1 MARFFIDNP
10 VLAWVFAIFI
20 TIAGLLSL
28 PQLPVAQYPDVA
40 PPQVTISTRFA
51 GASPEDLYRQVTQPI
66 EEELNGIAGLL
77 YFESTS
83 DTTGSVTITVTF
95 ASGTP
100 ISQAVVDTQNRL
112 RRVESSLP
120 PQVQQEGLLVEE
132 AGSSYLL
139 FVSLSAAPETGLDTV
154 ALADFATRNLMNEIR
169 RVPGVGKA
177 QLFSAERAM
186 RVWID
191 PARLVGLDLS
201 VTDITAA
208 IAEQNAQVSAGSVGT
223 DPAPAGQQV
232 QATLL
237 VTGQLRT
244 PEEFGRIVLR
254 ARDDGA
260 LVRLSDVARI
270 EIDAEYYSFR
280 SYLNG
285 QEAAQI
291 GVQLS
296 PTGNALE
303 TAEGVRALLDRLS
316 ETFPEGVS
324 HSIPYDTTP
333 FVSASIEKVLHT
345 LLEAVAL
352 VFVVMLIFL
361 QSFRYTLIPMLVV
374 PIALAGTL
382 AVMLFAGFSI
392 NVLTMFAMILAI
404 GILVDDA
411 IVVVENVER
420 IMSEE
425 GLSPKAAA
433 KKAMDQISGAI
444 VGITLA
450 LMAVF
455 VPLAFFPGS
464 VGIIYQQFSLTMVVS
479 IAFSAFLA
487 LSLTPA
493 LCASFLKPV
502 EKGHG
507 HAKSGPAGW
516 FNRNFDRASR
526 GYSGLVSGL
535 VRRAGRMMLIYLAL
549 VAGLGWAYLRLPPA
563 FLPQEDQGYLI
574 ASLQGPPEAT
584 SFRMREVTKQAEG
597 FALGSPG
604 VADMVTIQGFSFSGQ
619 GPNAAISFVT
629 LEDWSERESP
639 DLAAGAMAGRLSG
652 QLFSI
657 RDAFAFAISPP
668 PIAGLGTG
676 AGFAFRLQDRA
687 GQGNAALQE
696 AAGQIMAAG
705 AESPVLG
712 QMYIEGLEPGPQLN
726 LRVDREKANAFGV
739 TFGEINRTI
748 SVALGSGY
756 VNDFPNDGKMQSVIV
771 QAEPAARAS
780 LAEVMKLNVRNVQ
793 GGMVPLSSF
802 ASAEWGYGPAQIVGY
817 NGYPAIRINGE
828 AAPGHSSGEALAEM
842 ERIAAGLPAGF
853 AYEWTG
859 QSLQEVESGSQAPI
873 LIGLSVLF
881 VFLCLA
887 GLYGSWSIPFAVM
900 LIVPMGA
907 IGAVAAA
914 SWAGLANDVFFT
926 VGLITI
932 VGLSAKNAILIVE
945 VAKDLME
952 QGQGLI
958 EATAEACRLRFRPI
972 LMTSLAFTMG
982 VVPMAVATGPSAASQ
997 NAIGINVVGGMISAT
1012 VLGVLFAPVFFVF
1025 VMRLAGARRRPAE
1038 PAAAEPESKPPT
1050 DPRRFRTPLDDLHRT
1065 GNCAAAP
1072 KLRKPLTWPNSMK

>member
-10 VLAWVFAIFI
+10 VLAWVIAIFI
-20 TIAGLLSL
+20 TLAGALSL
-28 PQLPVAQYPDVA
+28 PSLPVAQYPDVA

-51 GASPEDLYRQVTQPI
+51 GASPEDLYQQVTRPI
-66 EEELNGIAGLL
+66 EEELNGIPNLL

-83 DTTGSVTITVTF
+83 EATGAVTITVTF
-95 ASGTP
+95 ASGSSV
-100 ISQAVVDTQNRL
+100 SQAVVETQNRL

-132 AGSSYLL
+132 AGSSYLM
-139 FVSLSAAPETGLDTV
+139 FVSLAGAPGSGYDSV
-154 ALADFATRNLMNEIR
+154 GLADYATRFVLNEIR
-169 RVPGVGKA
+169 RVEGVGKA

-191 PARLVGLDLS
+191 PAKLVGLDLS

-208 IAEQNAQVSAGSVGT
+208 ISEQNAQVSAGSVGV
-223 DPAPAGQQV
+223 DPAPEGQQT

-244 PEEFGRIVLR
+244 PAEFGQIVLR
-254 ARDDGA
+254 AGEDGSI
-260 LVRLSDVARI
+260 VRLSDVARI
-270 EIDAEYYSFR
+270 EMDAEFYSFKA
-280 SYLNG
+280 YLNG
-285 QEAAQI
+285 EEAAQI
-291 GVQLS
+291 GIQLS
-296 PTGNALE
+296 PTGNALD
-303 TAEGVRALLDRLS
+303 TAEGVRTLLDELS
-316 ETFPEGVS
+316 AGFPEGVEA
-324 HSIPYDTTP
+324 SIPYDTTP
-333 FVSASIEKVLHT
+333 FVSASIEKVVHT

-361 QSFRYTLIPMLVV
+361 QNLRYTLIPMLVV

-382 AVMLFAGFSI
+382 AVMLAAGFSI

-425 GLSPKAAA
+425 GLSPREAS
-433 KKAMDQISGAI
+433 KKAMGQISGAI

-455 VPLAFFPGS
+455 IPLAFFPGS

-479 IAFSAFLA
+479 IFFSAFLA

-493 LCASFLKPV
+493 LCATFLKPIP
-502 EKGHG
+502 KGHG
-507 HAKSGPAGW
+507 HARKGPAGW
-516 FNRNFDRASR
+516 FNRNFDRASK
-526 GYSGLVSGL
+526 GYAGGVRGL
-535 VRRAGRMMLIYLAL
+535 VRRSGRMMVIYAAL
-549 VAGLGWAYLRLPPA
+549 VTGLAYVYVQIPAA

-574 ASLQGPPEAT
+574 ASMQSPPEAT
-584 SFRMREVTKQAEG
+584 SFRMREVTKQAEA
-597 FALGSPG
+597 FALGTEG
-604 VADMVTIQGFSFSGQ
+604 VADVVTIQGFSFSGQ
-619 GPNAAISFVT
+619 GPNSAVSFVT
-629 LEDWSERESP
+629 LEDWAERESP
-639 DLAAGAMAGRLSG
+639 ELGAASLAGKLSG
-652 QLFSI
+652 MLFSI
-657 RDAFAFAISPP
+657 RDSFAFAISPP
-668 PIAGLGTG
+668 PIQGLGTG
-676 AGFAFRLQDRA
+676 SGFSFRLQDRA
-687 GQGNAALQE
+687 NLGNAALQQ
-696 AAGQIMAAG
+696 AAGQIMGAG
-705 AESPVLG
+705 AESPILG
-712 QMYIEGLEPGPQLN
+712 QMYIEGLQPGPQLR
-726 LRVDREKANAFGV
+726 LDVDREKANAFGV

-771 QAEPAARAS
+771 QAEAEARS
-780 LAEVMKLNVRNVQ
+780 SIEEVLKLNVRNVQ

-802 ASAEWGYGPAQIVGY
+802 ASAEWGFGPSQIVGY
-817 NGYPAIRINGE
+817 NGYPSIRINGE
-828 AAPGHSSGEALAEM
+828 AAPGYSSGEALAEM
-842 ERIAAGLPAGF
+842 QRIATDLPPGF
-853 AYEWTG
+853 GYQWTG
-859 QSLQEVESGSQAPI
+859 QSLQEIESGSQAPI

-887 GLYGSWSIPFAVM
+887 GLYGSWSIPLAVM

-907 IGAVAAA
+907 IGAVAAVTLT
-914 SWAGLANDVFFT
+914 GLSNDVFFT

-945 VAKDLME
+945 VAKDLITE
-952 QGQGLI
+952 GRGLI
-958 EATAEACRLRFRPI
+958 DATVEACRLRFRPI

-982 VVPMAVATGPSAASQ
+982 VIPMAIATGPSAASQ

-1012 VLGVLFAPVFFVF
+1012 VLGVIFAPVFFVS
-1025 VMRLAGARRRPAE
+1025 VMKLTGTHKRLGT
-1038 PAAAEPESKPPT
+1038 PPQ
-1050 DPRRFRTPLDDLHRT
+1050 
-1065 GNCAAAP
+1065 G
-1072 KLRKPLTWPNSMK
+1072 